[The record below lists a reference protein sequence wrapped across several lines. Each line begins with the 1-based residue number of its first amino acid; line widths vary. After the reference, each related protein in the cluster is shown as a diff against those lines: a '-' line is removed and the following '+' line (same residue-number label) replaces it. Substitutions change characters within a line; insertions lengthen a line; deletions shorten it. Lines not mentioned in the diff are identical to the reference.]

1 MGGGQNFVACVT
13 AQYKCDRL
21 IRASK
26 AISDNQKAKLSV
38 VSVVNSADTES
49 ERFPEQ
55 IAALDYLNNVC
66 GELDVEFTVLYSETP
81 VQAAAKYIKDMRAK
95 QIFTGMPERGNSS
108 FVNLMAAVLPK
119 VEVTILPERE
129 SAEERTVSRERRGR
143 LIPGMGTAL

>member
-1 MGGGQNFVACVT
+1 MGRGQTFVACVT

-38 VSVVNSADTES
+38 VSVVNTADAES

-55 IAALDYLNNVC
+55 IAALDHLNNVC
-66 GELDVEFTVLYSETP
+66 GELDVEFTVLYSENP
-81 VQAAAKYIKDMRAK
+81 VHAAAKYIKDARAK
-95 QIFTGMPERGNSS
+95 QIFTGMPEQGNSS

-119 VEVTILPERE
+119 VEVTVLPERE
-129 SAEERTVSRERRGR
+129 SAEERMVSRERHSR
-143 LIPGMGTAL
+143 LIPGIGTAL